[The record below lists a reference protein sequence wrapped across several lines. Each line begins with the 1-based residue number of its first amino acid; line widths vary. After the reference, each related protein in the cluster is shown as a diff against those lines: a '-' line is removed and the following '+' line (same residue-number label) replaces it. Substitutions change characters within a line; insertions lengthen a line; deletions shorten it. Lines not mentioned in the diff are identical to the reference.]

1 MCCYG
6 NQAVVPTASLMDG
19 FQGHLCVRVCV
30 CVIWW
35 VTLERGPWGFKI
47 RMGGP
52 GRERGYQKPPSSD
65 LLPVSD
71 LLLLPVSPPRAPP
84 CCCHSPFPPIPFWM
98 SPSWSWLTSAWP
110 SLSGKA
116 TAALTLCPRPC
127 RGPSLLTSPWAL
139 GWVALADSALSL
151 SCLFDGAGPVF
162 PAVHEVTAAAG
173 HGHGQVQC
181 PVLRCSWTHSEPVL
195 GGPLA
200 PLLPPGVPRQ
210 PWGRGP
216 G

>member
-1 MCCYG
+1 MREAPGVSRSGCEVQG
-6 NQAVVPTASLMDG
+6 GRGVVRNHLLLIFFQSLI
-19 FQGHLCVRVCV
+19 FFFFQSPHQGHPTVAAIL
-30 CVIWW
+30 
-35 VTLERGPWGFKI
+35 
-47 RMGGP
+47 
-52 GRERGYQKPPSSD
+52 
-65 LLPVSD
+65 
-71 LLLLPVSPPRAPP
+71 
-84 CCCHSPFPPIPFWM
+84 PFPPIPFWM
-98 SPSWSWLTSAWP
+98 SPPWSWLTSAWP

-151 SCLFDGAGPVF
+151 SRPCDGAGPVF
-162 PAVHEVTAAAG
+162 PAVHKVTAVAG

-181 PVLRCSWTHSEPVL
+181 PVLRSSWTHSEPVL

-200 PLLPPGVPRQ
+200 PLLPPGIPRQ

-216 G
+216 GRGGELLSNCQQPPG